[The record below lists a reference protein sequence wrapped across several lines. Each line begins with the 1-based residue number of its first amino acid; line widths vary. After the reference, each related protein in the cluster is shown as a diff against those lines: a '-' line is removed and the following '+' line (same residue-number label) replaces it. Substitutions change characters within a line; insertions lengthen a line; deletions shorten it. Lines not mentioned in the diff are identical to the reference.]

1 MKLILILPFI
11 GAVSSGIFGFLFNRS
26 LSKLF
31 STGSIFISACCSLNI
46 INSILKTGENHYL
59 NLGN

>member
-1 MKLILILPFI
+1 MKFILIVPFI
-11 GAVSSGIFGFLFNRS
+11 GALSSGIFGFLFNRS

-31 STGSIFISACCSLNI
+31 STGSIFISACFSLNVMS
-46 INSILKTGENHYL
+46 NILLTGENYYL